1 MPHYFFKFSILLT
14 MKKIILFLGCFAFT
28 IPSFSQQM
36 REKIEEKVK
45 IQRIAFITQ
54 RVSLT
59 ETEAQQF
66 WPIFNEFTD
75 KMQQIRKPQKP
86 EKPFDELPD
95 ADVEKLITAQFD
107 RDSRELD
114 LKKEYF
120 QKLKKVIS
128 VKKIAKLYKAEKDFR
143 GELVK
148 QLQDIREMKQERKRM
163 RKE

>member
-1 MPHYFFKFSILLT
+1 
-14 MKKIILFLGCFAFT
+14 MKKIVIILLSMAFT
-28 IPSFSQQM
+28 TAAFSQQM
-36 REKIEEKVK
+36 RDKIGEKVK
-45 IQRIAFITQ
+45 IQRIAFLTQ
-54 RVSLT
+54 RLSLT

-75 KMQQIRKPQKP
+75 KLQQIRKQPKP
-86 EKPFDELPD
+86 EKSFDEQAD

-107 RDSRELD
+107 RDSREID

-120 QKLKKVIS
+120 VKLKKVIS

-148 QLQDIREMKQERKRM
+148 QLQDMRELKQEWRLLR
-163 RKE
+163 RE

>member
-1 MPHYFFKFSILLT
+1 
-14 MKKIILFLGCFAFT
+14 MKKIAIIFLSMTFT
-28 IPSFSQQM
+28 ISLFSQQM

-45 IQRIAFITQ
+45 IQRIAFLTQ
-54 RVSLT
+54 RLSLT

-75 KMQQIRKPQKP
+75 KMQQIRKQPKP
-86 EKPFDELPD
+86 EKPFDEQAD
-95 ADVEKLITAQFD
+95 ADVEKMIVAQFD
-107 RDSRELD
+107 RDLREID

-120 QKLKKVIS
+120 VKLKKVIS

-148 QLQDIREMKQERKRM
+148 QLQDMRELKQERKRL

>member
-1 MPHYFFKFSILLT
+1 MKRITLFFI
-14 MKKIILFLGCFAFT
+14 GFAFVL
-28 IPSFSQQM
+28 PAFSQQM
-36 REKIEEKVK
+36 RDKVEEKVK

-54 RVSLT
+54 RLSLT

-66 WPIFNEFTD
+66 WPVFNEFTE
-75 KMQQIRKPQKP
+75 KLQQIRKKQKP
-86 EKPFDELPD
+86 DKPFDELSD
-95 ADVEKLITAQFD
+95 ADVEKMIAGQFD
-107 RDSRELD
+107 QDTREID

-148 QLQDIREMKQERKRM
+148 QLQEMRELKQERKRL
-163 RKE
+163 RRE

>member
-1 MPHYFFKFSILLT
+1 
-14 MKKIILFLGCFAFT
+14 MKKIAFFLIYFAFA

-36 REKIEEKVK
+36 NGKIEEKVK

-54 RVSLT
+54 RLSLT

-75 KMQQIRKPQKP
+75 KLQQIRKQPKV
-86 EKPFDELPD
+86 EKPFDELAD
-95 ADVEKLITAQFD
+95 ADVEKMITAQFD
-107 RDSRELD
+107 RDSREID

-120 QKLKKVIS
+120 VKLKKVIS

-148 QLQDIREMKQERKRM
+148 QLQDMREMKQEKKRL
-163 RKE
+163 RRE

>member
-1 MPHYFFKFSILLT
+1 
-14 MKKIILFLGCFAFT
+14 MKKIAILLLSMTFT
-28 IPSFSQQM
+28 FSAFSQQM

-54 RVSLT
+54 RLTLT

-75 KMQQIRKPQKP
+75 KMQLIRKQSKP
-86 EKPFDELPD
+86 EKPFEEQAD
-95 ADVEKLITAQFD
+95 ADVEKMIVAQFD
-107 RDSRELD
+107 RDSREID

-120 QKLKKVIS
+120 VKLKKVIS

-148 QLQDIREMKQERKRM
+148 QLQDIRELKQERKRL
-163 RKE
+163 RRE

>member
-1 MPHYFFKFSILLT
+1 
-14 MKKIILFLGCFAFT
+14 MKKIAIIFLSMTFT
-28 IPSFSQQM
+28 IAAFSQQM
-36 REKIEEKVK
+36 RDKIEEKVK

-54 RVSLT
+54 RLTLT

-75 KMQQIRKPQKP
+75 KIQQIRKQPKL
-86 EKPFDELPD
+86 EKPFDEQSD
-95 ADVEKLITAQFD
+95 ADVEKLIAAQFD
-107 RDSRELD
+107 RDSREID

-120 QKLKKVIS
+120 VKLKKVIS

-148 QLQDIREMKQERKRM
+148 QLQDMRALKQERKRL
-163 RKE
+163 RRE

>member
-1 MPHYFFKFSILLT
+1 
-14 MKKIILFLGCFAFT
+14 MKQIGIFLIGLALSFPA
-28 IPSFSQQM
+28 FSQPV
-36 REKIEEKVK
+36 REKVEEKVK
-45 IQRIAFITQ
+45 LQRIAFITQ
-54 RVSLT
+54 RLSLT

-66 WPIFNEFTD
+66 WPIFNEFTS
-75 KMQQIRKPQKP
+75 KLQQIRKFQKP
-86 EKPFDELPD
+86 DKPLDELAD
-95 ADVEKLITAQFD
+95 ADVEKMITAQFD
-107 RDSRELD
+107 QDSRELD

-148 QLQDIREMKQERKRM
+148 QLQEMRELKQERKRL